1 MSNCDME
8 VALSL
13 QVFYVTDENPN
24 QRVGGGGCLCSPT
37 SCGDGPYTVFHG
49 TDLESPVSP
58 FPVACAGCVKFAAA
72 SIDERVAEPET
83 I

>member
-1 MSNCDME
+1 MRSCDTE

-24 QRVGGGGCLCSPT
+24 HRVGGGGCLCSPT
-37 SCGDGPYTVFHG
+37 SCGEGPYTVFHG

-58 FPVACAGCVKFAAA
+58 YPVACAGCIREAATSVDGKA
-72 SIDERVAEPET
+72 LEPEA